1 MFLKNSNILKEKF
14 QFKTKDSKIP
24 KDIGFVEKQQK
35 IYYEIYKDLDEV
47 KINDSQAIS
56 KLIKLLEIY
65 YEVKYI

>member
-1 MFLKNSNILKEKF
+1 MFLKNSNILKEEF

-24 KDIGFVEKQQK
+24 KDIGFNEKQQK

>member
-24 KDIGFVEKQQK
+24 KDIGFNEKQQK

-47 KINDSQAIS
+47 KINESQAIS